1 MKKVAIIWRLCAIS
15 FLFGGTIYA
24 DETAVLSQ
32 AEKTY
37 QTLCSHC
44 HGLKMVNPGT
54 SSYDLRRW
62 PKNDRAGFY
71 ASVINGKNSMPAWGD
86 VLLPGEIE
94 LLWYYVK
101 TRAGKEPASFEQD
114 AKEPDQNSVDGPDET
129 SDLFTTPGTLVACL
143 AKNGGVMSGRR
154 AKGGT
159 GLDYEL
165 SRALAEAL
173 GVALDVRW
181 FESEQDE
188 ESTPVKEAYALLA
201 YKVCDIFPGFALYEM
216 FVDDFD
222 VARAALPRWD
232 MRPQSLEQRVHV
244 DLRPISVTHPYA
256 RMEMGV
262 VYRNSEFERKIQK
275 ISDMEGLKIGVEQG
289 TLAGVL
295 TLRQGTEKMV
305 SDSVT
310 RNPGP
315 KFLWQMEQGEFDAAL
330 TTTGAYDFHKKQN
343 VMSTLILGAYR
354 HPLGINL
361 SIAML
366 ESKKALRDIINP
378 LIDAMVKD
386 GTMAQLGA
394 RASHT
399 YAHPRKPW
407 LLPRLTLQTLL
418 TLK

>member
-1 MKKVAIIWRLCAIS
+1 MKTVAIIWRLCAIS

-71 ASVINGKNSMPAWGD
+71 DSVINGKNSMPAWGD

>member
-71 ASVINGKNSMPAWGD
+71 DSVINGKNSMPAWGD

-114 AKEPDQNSVDGPDET
+114 AKEPDQNSVDGPDEM

-216 FVDDFD
+216 FFDDFE

-343 VMSTLILGAYR
+343 AMSTLTLGAYR

-407 LLPRLTLQTLL
+407 LLPRLTMQTLL

>member
-71 ASVINGKNSMPAWGD
+71 DSVINGKNSMPAWGD

-216 FVDDFD
+216 FFDDFD
-222 VARAALPRWD
+222 VARAALLRWD

-262 VYRNSEFERKIQK
+262 VYRSSEFERKIQK

-399 YAHPRKPW
+399 YAHSRKPW
-407 LLPRLTLQTLL
+407 LLPRLTMQTLL

>member
-1 MKKVAIIWRLCAIS
+1 MKTVAIIWRLCAIS

>member
-1 MKKVAIIWRLCAIS
+1 MKTVAIIWRLCAIS
-15 FLFGGTIYA
+15 FLFGGTVYA

-71 ASVINGKNSMPAWGD
+71 DSVINGKNSMPAWGD

-129 SDLFTTPGTLVACL
+129 SDLFTTLGTLVACL

-216 FVDDFD
+216 FFDDFD
-222 VARAALPRWD
+222 VALAALSRWD

-262 VYRNSEFERKIQK
+262 VYRSSEFERKIQK

-315 KFLWQMEQGEFDAAL
+315 KFLWQMEQGEFEAFNAE
-330 TTTGAYDFHKKQN
+330 TGVYDFHKKQN
-343 VMSTLILGAYR
+343 VMSALILGAYR

-366 ESKKALRDIINP
+366 ENKKALRDIINP

>member
-1 MKKVAIIWRLCAIS
+1 M
-15 FLFGGTIYA
+15 
-24 DETAVLSQ
+24 
-32 AEKTY
+32 
-37 QTLCSHC
+37 
-44 HGLKMVNPGT
+44 
-54 SSYDLRRW
+54 
-62 PKNDRAGFY
+62 
-71 ASVINGKNSMPAWGD
+71 
-86 VLLPGEIE
+86 
-94 LLWYYVK
+94 
-101 TRAGKEPASFEQD
+101 
-114 AKEPDQNSVDGPDET
+114 
-129 SDLFTTPGTLVACL
+129 
-143 AKNGGVMSGRR
+143 
-154 AKGGT
+154 
-159 GLDYEL
+159 
-165 SRALAEAL
+165 
-173 GVALDVRW
+173 
-181 FESEQDE
+181 
-188 ESTPVKEAYALLA
+188 KEAYALLA

-216 FVDDFD
+216 FFDDFD

-378 LIDAMVKD
+378 LIDAMVKE
-386 GTMAQLGA
+386 GTMAELGA

-407 LLPRLTLQTLL
+407 LLPRLTMQTLL

>member
-1 MKKVAIIWRLCAIS
+1 MKTVAIICRLCAIS
-15 FLFGGTIYA
+15 FLFGETIYA

-37 QTLCSHC
+37 QILCSHC

-71 ASVINGKNSMPAWGD
+71 DSVINGKNSMPAWGD

-216 FVDDFD
+216 FFDDFD

-232 MRPQSLEQRVHV
+232 MRPQSLEPRVHV

-262 VYRNSEFERKIQK
+262 VYCNSEFERKIQK

-343 VMSTLILGAYR
+343 VMSTLLLGAYR
-354 HPLGINL
+354 HPLGIRPHQVRDAAVQKVG
-361 SIAML
+361 SAGIIAQGRPTR
-366 ESKKALRDIINP
+366 RDIENNS
-378 LIDAMVKD
+378 V
-386 GTMAQLGA
+386 LGV
-394 RASHT
+394 
-399 YAHPRKPW
+399 W
-407 LLPRLTLQTLL
+407 
-418 TLK
+418 

>member
-32 AEKTY
+32 AKKTY

-201 YKVCDIFPGFALYEM
+201 YKVCGIFPGFALYEM
-216 FVDDFD
+216 FFDDFD

-244 DLRPISVTHPYA
+244 DLRPISVTQPYA

-262 VYRNSEFERKIQK
+262 VYRSSEFERKIQK

-386 GTMAQLGA
+386 GMMAQLGA

-407 LLPRLTLQTLL
+407 LLPRLTMQTLL

>member
-1 MKKVAIIWRLCAIS
+1 MKRVAIIWRLCAIS

-71 ASVINGKNSMPAWGD
+71 DSVINGKNSMPAWGD

-114 AKEPDQNSVDGPDET
+114 AKEPDQNSLDGPDET

-173 GVALDVRW
+173 GAALDVRW

-216 FVDDFD
+216 FFDDFD

-354 HPLGINL
+354 HLLGNNL
-361 SIAML
+361 SITML

-407 LLPRLTLQTLL
+407 LLPRLTMQTLL

>member
-1 MKKVAIIWRLCAIS
+1 MKTVAIIWRLCAIS

-71 ASVINGKNSMPAWGD
+71 DSVINGKNSMPAWGD

-216 FVDDFD
+216 FFDDFD

-366 ESKKALRDIINP
+366 ERKKALRDIINP

>member
-1 MKKVAIIWRLCAIS
+1 MKTVAIIWRLCAIS

-71 ASVINGKNSMPAWGD
+71 DSVINGKNSMPAWGD

-216 FVDDFD
+216 FFDDFD

-343 VMSTLILGAYR
+343 VMSTLTLGAYR

-407 LLPRLTLQTLL
+407 LLPRLTMQTLL

>member
-1 MKKVAIIWRLCAIS
+1 MKTVAIIWRLCAIS

-71 ASVINGKNSMPAWGD
+71 DSVINGKNSMPAWGD

-216 FVDDFD
+216 FFDDFD

-232 MRPQSLEQRVHV
+232 MRPQSLEHRVHV

-366 ESKKALRDIINP
+366 DSKKALRDIINP

-407 LLPRLTLQTLL
+407 LLPRLTMQTLL

>member
-1 MKKVAIIWRLCAIS
+1 MKTVAIIWRLCAIS
-15 FLFGGTIYA
+15 FLFGGTVYA

-32 AEKTY
+32 AEKPY

-71 ASVINGKNSMPAWGD
+71 DSVINGKNSMPAWGD

-216 FVDDFD
+216 FFDDFD

-262 VYRNSEFERKIQK
+262 VYRSSEFERKIQK

-407 LLPRLTLQTLL
+407 LLPRLTMQTLL

>member
-32 AEKTY
+32 AKKTY

-71 ASVINGKNSMPAWGD
+71 DSVINGKNSMPAWGD

-216 FVDDFD
+216 FFDDFD

-232 MRPQSLEQRVHV
+232 MRPQSLEQRFHV

-262 VYRNSEFERKIQK
+262 VYRSSEFERKIQK

-315 KFLWQMEQGEFDAAL
+315 KFLWQMEQGEFEAFNAE
-330 TTTGAYDFHKKQN
+330 TGAYDFHKKQN

-407 LLPRLTLQTLL
+407 LLPRLTMQTLL

>member
-1 MKKVAIIWRLCAIS
+1 MGRCVVTC
-15 FLFGGTIYA
+15 
-24 DETAVLSQ
+24 
-32 AEKTY
+32 
-37 QTLCSHC
+37 
-44 HGLKMVNPGT
+44 
-54 SSYDLRRW
+54 
-62 PKNDRAGFY
+62 
-71 ASVINGKNSMPAWGD
+71 
-86 VLLPGEIE
+86 EIE

-114 AKEPDQNSVDGPDET
+114 AKEADQNSLDGPDET

-216 FVDDFD
+216 FFDDFD

-232 MRPQSLEQRVHV
+232 MRPQSPEQRVHV
-244 DLRPISVTHPYA
+244 DLRSISVTHPYA

-262 VYRNSEFERKIQK
+262 VYRSSEFERKIQK

-305 SDSVT
+305 SDSVN

-315 KFLWQMEQGEFDAAL
+315 KFLWQMEQGEFEAFNAE
-330 TTTGAYDFHKKQN
+330 TGAYDFHKKQN

-399 YAHPRKPW
+399 YAHPRNPW
-407 LLPRLTLQTLL
+407 LLPRLTMQTLL

>member
-1 MKKVAIIWRLCAIS
+1 MKTVAIIWRLCAIS

-181 FESEQDE
+181 FKSEQDE

>member
-71 ASVINGKNSMPAWGD
+71 DSVINGKNSMPAWGD

-114 AKEPDQNSVDGPDET
+114 AKEPDQNSVDGPDEM

-216 FVDDFD
+216 FFDDFD

-407 LLPRLTLQTLL
+407 LLPRLTMQTLL

>member
-1 MKKVAIIWRLCAIS
+1 MKTVAIIWRLCAIS
-15 FLFGGTIYA
+15 FLFGGTVYA

-32 AEKTY
+32 AEKPY

-71 ASVINGKNSMPAWGD
+71 DSVINGKNSMPAWGD

-216 FVDDFD
+216 FFDDFD

-305 SDSVT
+305 SDSVN

-315 KFLWQMEQGEFDAAL
+315 KFLWQMEQGEFEAFNAE
-330 TTTGAYDFHKKQN
+330 TGAYDFHKKQN

-407 LLPRLTLQTLL
+407 LLPRLTMQTLL

>member
-71 ASVINGKNSMPAWGD
+71 DSVINGKNSMPAWGD

-407 LLPRLTLQTLL
+407 LLPRLTMQTLL